1 MVGIVHATGVTDR
14 LDKKEG
20 SELGKGHLQ
29 RCPAAKEKIIGSGMM
44 PKYNW
49 YRNGLRDER
58 GNRTNEL

>member
-29 RCPAAKEKIIGSGMM
+29 RCPAAEEKIIGSGMM
-44 PKYNW
+44 PKYN
-49 YRNGLRDER
+49 
-58 GNRTNEL
+58 